1 MDFLATLSSL
11 NQLEGSKGGFKETR
25 LKTMTVI
32 QRRDDKNNRNGDFLS
47 HFLDKKIL
55 FHLLCSGVLLKFL

>member
-11 NQLEGSKGGFKETR
+11 NQLEGSKGGCK
-25 LKTMTVI
+25 KTMTVI

-55 FHLLCSGVLLKFL
+55 FHLFCSGVLLKFL